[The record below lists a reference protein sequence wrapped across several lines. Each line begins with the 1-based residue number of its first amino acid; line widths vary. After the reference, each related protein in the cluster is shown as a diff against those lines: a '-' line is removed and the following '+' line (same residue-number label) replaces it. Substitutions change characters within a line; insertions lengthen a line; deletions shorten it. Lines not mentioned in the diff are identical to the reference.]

1 MVGHRSTAV
10 RLKRHM
16 LQRCSVRLSRG
27 RFRKRHESVETKPRT
42 DARWYQC
49 QPARRT
55 FATSVETPRLCTDAL
70 VGTNVSQHADVCYVR
85 RNRSSVLGRR
95 VRSSTSNRQ
104 TTNCIRA
111 RTSDVRTV
119 KRIRACTSDVR
130 VRNRQTTNCI
140 RSVESTSSRT
150 NGVSTTNGSLIR
162 VAYLYLIPAH
172 YGWTR

>member
-1 MVGHRSTAV
+1 
-10 RLKRHM
+10 M
-16 LQRCSVRLSRG
+16 LRPSLTWSVP
-27 RFRKRHESVETKPRT
+27 KAKPRT

-55 FATSVETPRLCTDAL
+55 FATSVEPPPRPCTDAL
-70 VGTNVSQHADVCYVR
+70 VGTNVSQHADVCYVETLVGT
-85 RNRSSVLGRR
+85 NVT
-95 VRSSTSNRQ
+95 STSNRQ

-119 KRIRACTSDVR
+119 KRIRACTLDVR
-130 VRNRQTTNCI
+130 TVRAHVGRSSTALARRRSSTSNRQTTNCI
-140 RSVESTSSRT
+140 RVESTSSRA